1 MRFGVPLLL
10 AAGLAL
16 ASPDDDWSAIVAM
29 DAGPGAK
36 PKNLQEAR
44 SLAKAHLVRQENM
57 VSEFLAKNPADPR
70 SHEARMR
77 LASLLAASGKME
89 GKQSRVDEAIR
100 LLQVL
105 EKEKSAPAAVR
116 AESGFRRVSLL
127 MQSLLG
133 QETERRRDLIVAA
146 RNFQARFPGDRRGPR
161 LLVEVATVCDNAPA
175 LKLELL
181 EEARSLSSE
190 PALNQRIADDLKRLE
205 LLDKPLKLEFPTV
218 QGRSFNLASQRGRI
232 VMLVFWSS
240 ESLPSLLWIEGFRQA
255 LAKLPAD
262 KLAIATVCLD
272 QHKKPIRQV
281 IEGLGISTWPTACDG
296 EGWNSPLVREFG
308 INALPTVFLIDQ
320 KGTLRAIN
328 AKNSYESWIRKLLVE
343 KGY

>member
-1 MRFGVPLLL
+1 MRFAIPLLL
-10 AAGLAL
+10 AAGLAF
-16 ASPDDDWSAIVAM
+16 AAPDDDWNAIVAM

-44 SLAKAHLVRQENM
+44 AIAKAHLAEQEKL

-77 LASLLAASGKME
+77 LASLIAASGKMD
-89 GKQSRVDEAIR
+89 GKQSQVDEAMR
-100 LLQVL
+100 SLQLL
-105 EKEKSAPAAVR
+105 EKEKSAPATVR

-127 MQSLLG
+127 MQSLQG
-133 QETERRRDLIVAA
+133 QETERRRDLIAAA
-146 RNFQARFPGDRRGPR
+146 RNFQARYPGDRRGPR
-161 LLVEVATVCDNAPA
+161 LLVEVATICDNVPA
-175 LKLELL
+175 LKRELL
-181 EEARSLSSE
+181 EEARRLSSE

-205 LLDKPLKLEFPTV
+205 LLDKPLKLEFSTL
-218 QGRSFNLASQRGRI
+218 QGRNFDLAAQRGRI
-232 VMLVFWSS
+232 VLLVFWASD
-240 ESLPSLLWIEGFRQA
+240 SLPSLLWIEGFRHA

-272 QHKKPIRQV
+272 QNKAPV
-281 IEGLGISTWPTACDG
+281 AEVMEGLGISTWPTACDG
-296 EGWNSPLVREFG
+296 EGWKSPLVRDFG
-308 INALPTVFLIDQ
+308 VNALPTVFLFDQ